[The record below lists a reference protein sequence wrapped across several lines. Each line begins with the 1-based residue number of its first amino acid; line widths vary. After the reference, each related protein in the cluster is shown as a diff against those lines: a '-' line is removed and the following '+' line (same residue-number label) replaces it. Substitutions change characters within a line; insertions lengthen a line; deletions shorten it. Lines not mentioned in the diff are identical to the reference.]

1 MPGHIPTAVNR
12 PSGGNLGPDGRFL
25 DATALRARFEE
36 LGDEVV
42 SYCGSG
48 VTACHN
54 ALAIRIAGLPDPLVY
69 AGSYSDWT
77 RAGRPVA
84 TGAEPGSPI
93 RA

>member
-1 MPGHIPTAVNR
+1 MRSAPGSRRWVT
-12 PSGGNLGPDGRFL
+12 
-25 DATALRARFEE
+25 E
-36 LGDEVV
+36 LV

-54 ALAIRIAGLPDPLVY
+54 AFAVRLAGLPDPLVY

-84 TGAEPGSPI
+84 TGDEPGSPGG
-93 RA
+93 